1 MDIPDR
7 SDITDERSRWTL
19 VPLVDVPNENDIP
32 GACSGGK
39 RYPRWRLHDKEGVPL
54 KQTFKMFFKPQ
65 VARGFLDERFGWKL
79 ISLMDAPDVY
89 DTPDIFPRG
98 TRHLGWRLH
107 DNSTLSTCTHRHDN
121 VQPTAGARVLHASP

>member
-19 VPLVDVPNENDIP
+19 VPAVDIPDENDIP

-39 RYPRWRLHDKEGVPL
+39 RYPRWRLHDKEGVQL
-54 KQTFKMFFKPQ
+54 KRTFKMFSKPQ
-65 VARGFLDERFGWKL
+65 LARGFFDERFGWKL

-121 VQPTAGARVLHASP
+121 VQATEGAIVLHASP